1 MKIISVNVAQVEEIS
16 YRGRRVK
23 TGIFKIP
30 VMNPVRVNKAGLEGD
45 VQVDKA
51 VHGGLDKAV
60 YAYPIEHYAAWRTAL
75 GAGVLER
82 FGYGAFGENLT
93 IDGLLENELNV
104 GDELRIGSASFMV
117 QAPRIACYKLA
128 TKLGIGDMPKRF
140 GASGRSGFYLRV
152 VEEGEVKS
160 GDEIT
165 ITARVDDAISVADLN
180 RLLTADP
187 HNPVLLEAA
196 LATFELPKDQRDYLV
211 STQAT

>member
-30 VMNPVRVNKAGLEGD
+30 VMNPVRVNKAGLQGD

-51 VHGGLDKAV
+51 VHGGFDKAV

-93 IDGLLENELNV
+93 IEGLLENELSV
-104 GDELRIGSASFMV
+104 GDELKIGSASFMV
-117 QAPRIACYKLA
+117 QAPRICYKLA

-140 GASGRSGFYLRV
+140 GASGRPGFYLRV

-160 GDEIT
+160 GDEIV
-165 ITARVDDAISVADLN
+165 IISRADEAISVADLN
-180 RLLTADP
+180 RLLTTDP
-187 HNPVLLEAA
+187 HNHALLEAA
-196 LATFELPKDQRDYLV
+196 LATFELPKDQRDYLI
-211 STQAT
+211 SMQAT

>member
-1 MKIISVNVAQVEEIS
+1 MKIISVNVAQIEEIS
-16 YRGRRVK
+16 YRGKQVK

-30 VMNPVRVNKAGLEGD
+30 AMNAVRITELGFAND

-51 VHGGLDKAV
+51 VHGGVDRAA
-60 YAYPIEHYAAWRTAL
+60 YAYPIEHYAAWRAAL
-75 GAGVLER
+75 GPGVLER

-93 IDGLLENELNV
+93 IEGLLESEVCV
-104 GDELRIGSASFMV
+104 GDELKIGSASFMV

-152 VEEGEVKS
+152 MEEGEVKA
-160 GDEIT
+160 GDEIV
-165 ITARVDDAISVADLN
+165 IMSRADDAISVADLN
-180 RLLTADP
+180 RLLTTDP
-187 HNPVLLEAA
+187 HNHDLLEQA

-211 STQAT
+211 STQST